1 MEKIKFKLYIT
12 GKTFRSEKAIETL
25 RNICNRIGDTAEMSI
40 IDILEDPEE
49 AEKDKILATPTLL
62 KTYPPGTRR
71 IVGDL
76 YDEEKV
82 IRGLDLKG
90 YISQKSKGERKQ

>member
-12 GKTFRSEKAIETL
+12 GKTFRSEKAIDTL
-25 RNICNRIGDTAEMSI
+25 SNICDLIGENAEMTI

-76 YDEEKV
+76 YDIDKV
-82 IRGLDLKG
+82 IRGLDLTD
-90 YISQKSKGERKQ
+90 YISQKSKGEQK

>member
-1 MEKIKFKLYIT
+1 MDKVKFKLYIT

-25 RNICNRIGDTAEMSI
+25 RAICNRIGQQAEMSI

-76 YDEEKV
+76 YDIDKV
-82 IRGLDLKG
+82 IRGLDLSE
-90 YISQKSKGERKQ
+90 YITQQHKGEQKA